1 MSRLEA
7 LTPNAAVKGILPDS
21 LIYVVSVR
29 WFGSDAIDLTYKTP
43 AGKVANE
50 LLYRRREAQFDVVE
64 QGGSVAIA
72 RLC

>member
-29 WFGSDAIDLTYKTP
+29 WFGSDAIELTYKIP
-43 AGKVANE
+43 G
-50 LLYRRREAQFDVVE
+50 
-64 QGGSVAIA
+64 
-72 RLC
+72 